1 MTRVERLCAMNRMVM
16 ESFSQRTVNG
26 LKAHTLF
33 RLALPPFQ
41 SFLDIN
47 VGKEVEKDRRV
58 ITLAAE
64 LLQIGATPGPAHVSA
79 LLQEARQID
88 QDFLRRAAVFPIDIR
103 IRYQDIEHY
112 RQRRIELL
120 LHTSYPILKQ
130 WQTSSSFRAAVQAL
144 YDAVQFQT
152 RLHEILSLY
161 ARETHMLS
169 RSIRIPHLLSLAR
182 EAITQTVTTVM
193 EQEAETLAREVT
205 RTVYRRGK

>member
-1 MTRVERLCAMNRMVM
+1 MIEKESMTDPIE
-16 ESFSQRTVNG
+16 ETV
-26 LKAHTLF
+26 
-33 RLALPPFQ
+33 
-41 SFLDIN
+41 
-47 VGKEVEKDRRV
+47 V
-58 ITLAAE
+58 
-64 LLQIGATPGPAHVSA
+64 
-79 LLQEARQID
+79 
-88 QDFLRRAAVFPIDIR
+88 RAPIP
-103 IRYQDIEHY
+103 
-112 RQRRIELL
+112 RIETDSGL
-120 LHTSYPILKQ
+120 
-130 WQTSSSFRAAVQAL
+130 L